1 MPTAPAHRNVGGILP
16 STTPYSGRGSRRRNH
31 DPGTLRPRR
40 TADTLE
46 STRAQSATTDR
57 RLETDVSFPS
67 PSPIHQPAP
76 HAAAPGAMTQQ
87 PPAVAGDRLVKT
99 YGTGDALVSAVADVS
114 AAFGVGEFTAIMGP
128 SGSGKSTLMHLLAGL
143 DRPTS
148 GEVFVEGSPISG
160 MRDRELTQLRRDRFG
175 FIFQSFNLVPTL
187 SAEENIVL
195 PLQLANRKVDRDELQ
210 HLAAQLG
217 IAERLTHLPHEL
229 SGGQQQRVAVARALI
244 TRPAVVFAD
253 EPTGALDLR
262 TGRELLAS
270 LQAAAHQRRQT
281 VIMVTHDPAA
291 AAYADRVLI
300 LVDGRIAQQLD
311 RPSYEQIVGVMAEV
325 GA

>member
-1 MPTAPAHRNVGGILP
+1 MTISPATPQSLP
-16 STTPYSGRGSRRRNH
+16 H
-31 DPGTLRPRR
+31 
-40 TADTLE
+40 
-46 STRAQSATTDR
+46 
-57 RLETDVSFPS
+57 PS
-67 PSPIHQPAP
+67 PGSI
-76 HAAAPGAMTQQ
+76 
-87 PPAVAGDRLVKT
+87 AVASHDLTKS
-99 YGTGDALVSAVADVS
+99 YGAGDAVVTAVANVT
-114 AAFGVGEFTAIMGP
+114 AEFRVGEFTAIMGP

-143 DRPTS
+143 DVPNS
-148 GEVFVEGSPISG
+148 GEVMVEGQPITRLAD
-160 MRDRELTQLRRDRFG
+160 RDLTKLRRDRFG

-187 SAEENIVL
+187 NAEENIVL
-195 PLQLANRKVDRDELQ
+195 PLQLAARKVDRDELL
-210 HLAAQLG
+210 HLTTQLG
-217 IAERLTHLPHEL
+217 IDQRLGHLPHEL

-270 LQAAAHQRRQT
+270 LRAAAHQRNQT

-300 LVDGRIAQQLD
+300 LVDGRIAHEL
-311 RPSYEQIVGVMAEV
+311 RGASYEQIAGVMAEV